1 MRRPQAGFSLIEVLV
16 AVFILS
22 IILSAI
28 YTSFFVIHDAISYT
42 RGTVVKL
49 QEARTTIDIMRRE
62 LEAAMYSR
70 LGPSS
75 VSAHDFE
82 LVDRDYYG
90 KPASILS
97 FDTHL
102 SPLPGGARVRYFIR
116 ESEEEEGSEGEVKL
130 VLIKRIALPRS
141 DLDLASTDIEDIEAV
156 EDVVSF
162 QVEVLGSDRKLLSTW
177 NKPGLI
183 PEEFRVTLTVRVH
196 GAEVPLRFTTS
207 PYSGRALR

>member
-1 MRRPQAGFSLIEVLV
+1 MRRQAGFSLIEVLV

-75 VSAHDFE
+75 ASAHDFD

-116 ESEEEEGSEGEVKL
+116 ESEEGEGPEGEVKL
-130 VLIKRIALPRS
+130 AYYNNGKQYNLEAS
-141 DLDLASTDIEDIEAV
+141 DVKKKCKELSEA
-156 EDVVSF
+156 EYDERF
-162 QVEVLGSDRKLLSTW
+162 GYAKYEL
-177 NKPGLI
+177 
-183 PEEFRVTLTVRVH
+183 EFICLKYIN
-196 GAEVPLRFTTS
+196 PS
-207 PYSGRALR
+207 NSKIQ